1 MKKHQESLMIL
12 VLIRCLSYELTAKTG
27 TKQRKE
33 NSEKVSEIKQFK
45 GYTRCRVLFTG
56 KFCTDKPKAH
66 LSMFLPLSVL

>member
-1 MKKHQESLMIL
+1 MIL

-56 KFCTDKPKAH
+56 EWRDFQRWGGEAGD
-66 LSMFLPLSVL
+66 F